1 MPAVLSISVSP
12 KDCFFD
18 KLPAWTESETFSV
31 FCAQKNCGFQLGKS
45 CGGFPARAIAFFP

>member
-45 CGGFPARAIAFFP
+45 CDGFPARAIAFFP